1 MNKREMIM
9 NTESHEPLQ
18 GGVSISSPGSSARN
32 NRTIVQLICFVK
44 IIGQQFLGFH
54 RTETSLALQKYKTA
68 EILI

>member
-1 MNKREMIM
+1 MGER
-9 NTESHEPLQ
+9 
-18 GGVSISSPGSSARN
+18 VSISSLGSSASN
-32 NRTIVQLICFVK
+32 NRTIVRAQLICFVK